1 MLLVG
6 LTGGV
11 ASGKTLVS
19 DRFAELGVPIVD
31 ADIISREIV
40 APGSAGLAELVAVF
54 GDELL
59 SATGEL
65 DRAALRERAF
75 SDDAERQKLNAILHP
90 RIREQSARR
99 LAEHREAG
107 ARYAIYAVPLLVET
121 DQQNRFNRILVVDV
135 PESVQ
140 IERLVARDGG
150 DASAARRVL
159 EAQAS
164 RQQRLAVA
172 TDVIVNTGSI
182 KDTIAEVNRL
192 HTEFLLHASELG

>member
-150 DASAARRVL
+150 DALAARRVL

-182 KDTIAEVNRL
+182 EETNDEVNRL
-192 HTEFLLHASELG
+192 HTEFLLHASKLG